1 MASIRSCLASGHSD
15 EASCLHLARDC
26 LAGDLEPL
34 HTPCLDTIPAC
45 FTSAQVNTSAS
56 KSSIRRLVIMEKAP
70 TRAFSWLKAATT
82 AFTFKT
88 LC

>member
-45 FTSAQVNTSAS
+45 FTSAQVNTDYSG
-56 KSSIRRLVIMEKAP
+56 
-70 TRAFSWLKAATT
+70 
-82 AFTFKT
+82 
-88 LC
+88 